1 MNICALAAYGNK
13 GKIAK
18 QPTKDC
24 EGATDT
30 STKDQVIQTHTH
42 TRATQH
48 THATRA
54 CLNNT
59 PKLMHTCM
67 QASGANIARETFEHS
82 YMPDNGRMPGAALAR
97 HKKNRGRS
105 TGLAIASPAVVQH
118 ALVPQTSRMDLIGTC
133 LPPAIAAP
141 RTRTV
146 IMSWGPSS
154 AISLKG
160 IPNPPN

>member
-54 CLNNT
+54 CLNKT

-67 QASGANIARETFEHS
+67 QASGANIARETFEL
-82 YMPDNGRMPGAALAR
+82 P
-97 HKKNRGRS
+97 
-105 TGLAIASPAVVQH
+105 
-118 ALVPQTSRMDLIGTC
+118 TC
-133 LPPAIAAP
+133 LTTDVCRALRSRATIKIGADPLVWQLQA
-141 RTRTV
+141 RRLCN
-146 IMSWGPSS
+146 MHWC
-154 AISLKG
+154 LKRQG
-160 IPNPPN
+160 WI